1 MIKLSFHLVIL
12 SLLISSC
19 GSGSN
24 SGSKSGKVGF
34 STRETSQGIELAENG
49 DPVFFYQRIPK
60 SGDGEHYFNNYIH
73 PLYNLNGDT
82 ISEEFPEDHFHH
94 RGIFWA
100 WHQLFMG
107 DLNLGDQWMMDG
119 ISQEVTDVSTELSED
134 VAVFSI
140 SVSWHSSVMDN
151 DEPFLDEQTIITVHP
166 RKENLRIIDFD
177 IALTS
182 LVPGLKLGGS
192 DDEKGYGGFS
202 ARLKM
207 PDDLVFTSE
216 TGEVKPQKLQLQA
229 GPWMDFSGS
238 LGSTHDLPGETHEPN
253 GVTIICHPNTPN
265 YPGTWIL
272 RQNNSMQN
280 IVFPG
285 QKAVHVPIEKLTV
298 LKYRMIIH
306 SGNAKSLDL
315 DRLFDI

>member
-1 MIKLSFHLVIL
+1 MLKSFLHLAIVIL
-12 SLLISSC
+12 LIPGC
-19 GSGSN
+19 GSRSN
-24 SGSKSGKVGF
+24 SRFDSKSGSAGF
-34 STRETSQGIELAENG
+34 STRETSQGIELSENG
-49 DPVFFYQRIPK
+49 KRIFFYQRVPK
-60 SGDGEHYFNNYIH
+60 SGDGEHYFNNYLH
-73 PLYNLNGDT
+73 PLYNFNGDI

-107 DLNLGDQWMMDG
+107 DQNLGDQWTMDG
-119 ISQEVTDVSTELSED
+119 ISQDVTEVKTELSED

-140 SVSWHSSVMDN
+140 SVSWHSSKLDK
-151 DEPFLDEQTIITVHP
+151 DESFLDEQTTITVHS

-202 ARLKM
+202 ARIKM

-216 TGEVKPQKLQLQA
+216 KGEVKPQKLQLEA
-229 GPWMDFSGS
+229 GPWMNFSGS
-238 LGSTHDLPGETHEPN
+238 LGGSQESEG
-253 GVTIICHPNTPN
+253 ISIYCHPGTPN

-272 RQNNSMQN
+272 RQKNSMQN

-285 QKAVHVPIEKLTV
+285 RDKVDIPMDRSTV

-306 SGNAKSLDL
+306 RGNAGDL
-315 DRLFDI
+315 NLGQLAAGS